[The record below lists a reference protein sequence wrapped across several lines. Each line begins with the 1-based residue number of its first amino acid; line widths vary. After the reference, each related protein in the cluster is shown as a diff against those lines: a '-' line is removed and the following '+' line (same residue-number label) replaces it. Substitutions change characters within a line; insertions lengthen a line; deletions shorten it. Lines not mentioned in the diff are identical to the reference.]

1 MADSKTMIHP
11 RIFWIDVVKFLA
23 IFMIIHAHV
32 LYIASQDAEDD
43 VTCSMDFLY
52 GNSIV
57 ASLGVPLFMMVSGAL
72 LFEKHFRTWSDIFTF
87 YRNNLLPLFVTA
99 EIWIAGYCLIT
110 QRPFSMQELLLCMA
124 LAHKPEVHLW
134 YVRVIVMYYLAVPF
148 LNILRLR
155 YKCIFIFLLL
165 AVTSFTFVY
174 NGWLILTGD
183 ACPTSPSRSYFCYIV
198 YMTIGWWIRKVGIT
212 RERLILAFSSMMLSG
227 IILFLSLMETDY
239 FLWYDNPLLAVA
251 AISLFYIIKTL
262 PTATVNKNINK
273 WISEISKMSYGIY
286 LSHFLLVYVVGVLM
300 EFCGCNELCIYV
312 SLVVLVIVNAALITM
327 MKRILPRISK
337 IFFRY

>member
-1 MADSKTMIHP
+1 MIHP

-72 LFEKHFRTWSDIFTF
+72 LFEKHFRTQSDIFTF

-155 YKCIFIFLLL
+155 YKSNC
-165 AVTSFTFVY
+165 SK
-174 NGWLILTGD
+174 LIL
-183 ACPTSPSRSYFCYIV
+183 
-198 YMTIGWWIRKVGIT
+198 
-212 RERLILAFSSMMLSG
+212 
-227 IILFLSLMETDY
+227 
-239 FLWYDNPLLAVA
+239 
-251 AISLFYIIKTL
+251 
-262 PTATVNKNINK
+262 
-273 WISEISKMSYGIY
+273 
-286 LSHFLLVYVVGVLM
+286 
-300 EFCGCNELCIYV
+300 
-312 SLVVLVIVNAALITM
+312 
-327 MKRILPRISK
+327 
-337 IFFRY
+337 